1 MSTQGSKMKIT
12 SLILLVITS
21 VNVLAQQI
29 NLVTHLNNSINETSG
44 LITINQK
51 LITHNDSGG
60 EAALYEI
67 DTLSGNYTRKV
78 TIGNATNQDWE
89 DICSDSNYIFI
100 GDFGNNNGS
109 RTNLKIYRILIS
121 DYINTPNDTVIADT
135 ISFNYADQTN
145 FTPTSYSTN
154 FDAEAIIAKD
164 DSLYIFTKNWGNSW
178 TNIYALPKTPGNYQ
192 TTKIDSINAQGL
204 ITGATYNK
212 TNGTITLVGYTFT
225 SPFVIKINQYINNQ
239 FSNGTVTKTVLSVP
253 ASIQTESITP
263 INQTQYYITA
273 EEHSSGSSS
282 LYRFTEQIVGIN
294 KTVSPNNYIYPNPAS
309 NKLYLKHYN
318 LKLAQIYSP
327 SGVLVYQTKNKT
339 IDVSNLKKGIYIIK
353 LTNNL
358 NNKSIFQKILIK

>member
-1 MSTQGSKMKIT
+1 MKIS
-12 SLILLVITS
+12 SLLLLVLTS
-21 VNVLAQQI
+21 VNLFAQQV

-67 DTLSGNYTRKV
+67 DTLTGNYTRKV
-78 TIGNATNQDWE
+78 TISNATNQDWE
-89 DICSDSNYIFI
+89 DICFDSLYIYI
-100 GDFGNNNGS
+100 ADFGNNNGS
-109 RTNLKIYRILIS
+109 RTNLKIYRISIS
-121 DYINTPNDTVIADT
+121 DFINTPNDTVISDT

-145 FTPTSYSTN
+145 FTPSTYSTN

-164 DSLYIFTKNWGNSW
+164 DSLYIFTKNWGNYK
-178 TNIYALPKTPGNYQ
+178 TNIYTVPKTPGNYQ
-192 TTKIDSINAQGL
+192 TTKIDSINTQGL
-204 ITGATYNK
+204 ITGACYNK
-212 TNGTITLVGYTFT
+212 TNGAITLVGYTFT
-225 SPFVIKINQYINNQ
+225 SSFVVKISQYSNNQ
-239 FSNGTVTKTVLSVP
+239 FSNGIVNKTVLSVP

-263 INQTQYYITA
+263 INQNQYYITA

-282 LYRFTEQIVGIN
+282 LYRFTEQVVGIN
-294 KTVSPNNYIYPNPAS
+294 KIASTDNYIYPNPAS
-309 NKLYLKHYN
+309 NKLYFKHYN
-318 LKLAQIYSP
+318 LKLAQIYNL

-358 NNKSIFQKILIK
+358 NKKGSFQKVLIK